1 MATIQNSKTIA
12 FGLDDSMKKFIRQV
26 RKIKLDRIVW
36 VLFAIIVVIAFT
48 PIFVLLWTIQVILL
62 MCIIAQKVGEII
74 WLMLTDFEDVP

>member
-1 MATIQNSKTIA
+1 
-12 FGLDDSMKKFIRQV
+12 MKKFIRQV

>member
-1 MATIQNSKTIA
+1 
-12 FGLDDSMKKFIRQV
+12 MKKFIRQV

-36 VLFAIIVVIAFT
+36 VLFATIVVIAFT

>member
-1 MATIQNSKTIA
+1 
-12 FGLDDSMKKFIRQV
+12 MKKFIRQV

-36 VLFAIIVVIAFT
+36 VLFAVVVVIAFT

>member
-1 MATIQNSKTIA
+1 V
-12 FGLDDSMKKFIRQV
+12 DDSMKKFIRQV